1 MLVFVCCALRFPPL
15 FKNVSSSAV
24 LSIIVIA
31 MAAEEKLLN
40 VEQQWAYFY
49 KVRAK
54 VVACS
59 ISFLSSHVQEIN
71 LFNIKRRN

>member
-1 MLVFVCCALRFPPL
+1 M
-15 FKNVSSSAV
+15 
-24 LSIIVIA
+24 IA

-71 LFNIKRRN
+71 LFNI